1 MTIRSLALAGV
12 LVTAAASLSACGGGD
27 SAATQSIAA
36 TTTATAAAPA
46 QGTTAAEAT
55 TPAAESATTS
65 NGVAVGEPHPSNM
78 APSTLTKQDAGVPGA
93 SGAKGATMQEF
104 CGDLKVAQW
113 SPKDMGDLPTGGDIK
128 VTTEAV
134 VERLQRLGP
143 VRPPAELAEDWRTA
157 LESFDTIASKVQ
169 GAGKPAAVPGIV
181 KAGLADSKKARDHV
195 LEVAKPCR

>member
-12 LVTAAASLSACGGGD
+12 LVTAAVSLSACGGGD
-27 SAATQSIAA
+27 SAASQTTVA
-36 TTTATAAAPA
+36 TTAAAAPA
-46 QGTTAAEAT
+46 QGSAAEAT
-55 TPAAESATTS
+55 TPAAGSATTS

-113 SPKDMGDLPTGGDIK
+113 SPKDMGDLPTGADIK

-134 VERLQRLGP
+134 VDRLQRLGP
-143 VRPPAELAEDWRTA
+143 VRPPAELAQDWRTA
-157 LESFDTIASKVQ
+157 LESFDTVASKVQ
-169 GAGKPAAVPGIV
+169 GANKPAAVPGIV
-181 KAGLADSKKARDHV
+181 KAGLAESKAARDHV